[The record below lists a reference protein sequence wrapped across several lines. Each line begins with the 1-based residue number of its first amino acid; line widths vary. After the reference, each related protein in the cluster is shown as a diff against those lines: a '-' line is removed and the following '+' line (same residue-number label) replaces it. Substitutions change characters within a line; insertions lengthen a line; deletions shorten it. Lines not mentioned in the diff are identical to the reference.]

1 MKKRLLSLSLALA
14 MAVGLLAGCGDS
26 GKNTGTN
33 DGSSSNSST
42 STSTPST
49 TVKKS
54 SWKVTC
60 PWAPSGV
67 AAMVSQKAASK
78 STEYSDA
85 ITLVAEA
92 IKGDAATVNTWVMDT
107 KANDP
112 ELVFVGEG
120 LLSITSII
128 DPAKMKFTAEDFA
141 YVENLYSSIFVLS
154 ASADLNI
161 KTIAD
166 LEAHVAAGNE
176 ISVAVNGATSSEAF
190 LAAALFGKMGAGDKL
205 KLTPYQSA
213 AEAAQAVAKGET
225 QFAVSHQSQILETY
239 QQGGVTIPC
248 AFDEKAL
255 EHGPFA
261 GVEGVGEKGYP
272 YFRNR
277 CFIMARAG
285 TDEATVAALKELYGK
300 ILADE
305 EVAAWLQDT
314 MLLEVDPMSQEDVD
328 TVARLP
334 YSMVISDSLYGVSDC
349 PHPRLYGSFP
359 KIIREYVRERGVLT
373 MEEAVKK
380 MTLLPAKRLS
390 LDGRGM
396 IKEGYHAD
404 LNVFDPAKVRD
415 YAVYENP
422 KQLCSGFQMI
432 MVDGTVAVS
441 NDRILKR
448 NCGSVIKL

>member
-1 MKKRLLSLSLALA
+1 MIMKKRLLSLSLAFA
-14 MAVGLLAGCGDS
+14 MSVGLLAGCGS
-26 GKNTGTN
+26 SN
-33 DGSSSNSST
+33 DGGSAASGSNAGSAAT
-42 STSTPST
+42 Q
-49 TVKKS
+49 KQA

-78 STEYSDA
+78 SPEYSDT

-92 IKGDAATVNTWVMDT
+92 VKGDAATVNTWVMDT
-107 KANDP
+107 EANDP

-128 DPAKMKFTAEDFA
+128 DPAKMKFTAEDFT

-154 ASADLNI
+154 AAADLNI
-161 KTIAD
+161 KSIAD
-166 LEAHVAAGNE
+166 LEAYVAGGNE

-190 LAAALFGKMGAGDKL
+190 LAAALFGKMGVGDKL

-277 CFIMARAG
+277 CFVMARAG
-285 TDEATVAALKELYGK
+285 TDEATVAQLKDLYDQ

-305 EVAAWLQDT
+305 EVATWLQDT
-314 MLLEVDPMSQEDVD
+314 MLLEVDTMSQEDVD
-328 TVARLP
+328 AHVENVKNIVNEYKDIVA
-334 YSMVISDSLYGVSDC
+334 G
-349 PHPRLYGSFP
+349 
-359 KIIREYVRERGVLT
+359 
-373 MEEAVKK
+373 
-380 MTLLPAKRLS
+380 
-390 LDGRGM
+390 
-396 IKEGYHAD
+396 
-404 LNVFDPAKVRD
+404 
-415 YAVYENP
+415 
-422 KQLCSGFQMI
+422 
-432 MVDGTVAVS
+432 
-441 NDRILKR
+441 
-448 NCGSVIKL
+448 